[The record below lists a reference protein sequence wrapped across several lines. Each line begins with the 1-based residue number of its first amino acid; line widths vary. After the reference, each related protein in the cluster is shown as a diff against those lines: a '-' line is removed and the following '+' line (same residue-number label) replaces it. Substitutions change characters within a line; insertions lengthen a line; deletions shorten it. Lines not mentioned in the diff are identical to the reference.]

1 MTINEQLS
9 TEVAGEYDVI
19 VVGGGPS
26 GAVAGIAAAREGA
39 KTLVLEREFYLGGM
53 WTGGLVNPLFD
64 YHAKDGILAEIIE
77 EHKKLGSWGGFG
89 GMCFS
94 YENMKRILEDKLT
107 SAGGEVL
114 FGANFSRAL
123 VEGNRVCGVVCEC
136 RGKRMAFLAKY
147 VIDCTGDAEVATS
160 AGCKFE
166 IGRPSDNLCQ
176 AMTLMFTVGNIEFMQ
191 HTCDDLRILIEDAL
205 KKNDTG
211 YRLPYTRPYI
221 IQIPNSKTAV
231 VQLTHMR
238 GYDPFSGKDI
248 ASALIE
254 GRKQAYEVVEFLK
267 NNVEQFK
274 DIELLE
280 TAPLLGIRESRR
292 IVGEY
297 VLTKEDCIEGRRFE
311 DEVTTAA
318 FNIDIHDPLSDAQ
331 QCYKVKRYG
340 IPLGCLIPK
349 GYEGIFVA
357 GRSISGT
364 HEAMASYRVTGNCAA
379 MGEYIGRYAAKKAS
393 ETH

>member
-1 MTINEQLS
+1 MRINEQLS

-77 EHKKLGSWGGFG
+77 EHKKLDSWGGFG

-107 SAGGEVL
+107 SAGSEVL

-123 VEGNRVCGVVCEC
+123 VEENRVCGVVCEC

-176 AMTLMFTVGNIEFMQ
+176 AMTLMFMVGNIEFMQ

-238 GYDPFSGKDI
+238 GYDPLSGKDI
-248 ASALIE
+248 AAALIE

-274 DIELLE
+274 DIELIE